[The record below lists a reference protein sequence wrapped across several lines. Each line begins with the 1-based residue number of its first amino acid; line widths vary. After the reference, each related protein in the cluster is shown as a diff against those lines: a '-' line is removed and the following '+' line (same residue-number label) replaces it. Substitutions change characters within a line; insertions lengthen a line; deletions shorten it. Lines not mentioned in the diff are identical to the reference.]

1 MAISRT
7 SLVRGIALLFL
18 LLVGAGLA
26 GPVAAEEAVLIPGAT
41 LFKPINPFYP
51 LFDLSYRYIGI
62 NMHDDP
68 SPVVVD
74 YSQDPWRR
82 NARSRA
88 VSRAPKSLCAVST
101 GTSS

>member
-51 LFDLSYRYIGI
+51 LFDLCLLYTS
-62 NMHDDP
+62 P
-68 SPVVVD
+68 SPRDVEE
-74 YSQDPWRR
+74 
-82 NARSRA
+82 SRM
-88 VSRAPKSLCAVST
+88 P
-101 GTSS
+101 SSA